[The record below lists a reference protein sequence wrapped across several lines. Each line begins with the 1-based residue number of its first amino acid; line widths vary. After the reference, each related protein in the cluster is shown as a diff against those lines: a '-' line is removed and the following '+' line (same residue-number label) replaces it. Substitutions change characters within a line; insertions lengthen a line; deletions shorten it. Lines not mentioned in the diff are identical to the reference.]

1 MLGTFTPRLS
11 ACILSVGLTTG
22 CASVPSLDHAELTE
36 ISLLSS
42 YDLVGR
48 AKSYWP
54 MVRLTFLSDRP
65 LFDPDTTLPR
75 VQFEICD
82 ASGEE
87 RHLHGF
93 GLVEVA
99 WQGRPV
105 TPAAA
110 RTIQS
115 LEQPQEYEIEFNYVY
130 WEQYEKSGG
139 SGSATL
145 LPLPGDL
152 CVAFWKASKPL
163 PPSIGRPLRI
173 NREIVNEVVGPL
185 PRQVSLP

>member
-87 RHLHGF
+87 RHL
-93 GLVEVA
+93 
-99 WQGRPV
+99 
-105 TPAAA
+105 
-110 RTIQS
+110 
-115 LEQPQEYEIEFNYVY
+115 
-130 WEQYEKSGG
+130 
-139 SGSATL
+139 
-145 LPLPGDL
+145 
-152 CVAFWKASKPL
+152 
-163 PPSIGRPLRI
+163 RPLAQSSLWNNLKSMRS
-173 NREIVNEVVGPL
+173 NSTTCTGNNTRKAAGQARL
-185 PRQVSLP
+185 PCCRSQAISALPSGKQASRFLRA